1 MEQDQ
6 DKLHRNRR
14 KDARH
19 ALNEPASVAL
29 VHQGSAIACRIV
41 DLSLSGCQI
50 RAETPFLAG
59 PLVRVEIVFKVLGEA
74 FRLAGVTRWTR
85 QRQWVGIRF
94 LDVSEHKRAALTQL
108 IDEIAAS
115 REQRHTTLPTFA
127 RPDAA
132 E

>member
-1 MEQDQ
+1 MERKQDI
-6 DKLHRNRR
+6 DRKRR
-14 KDARH
+14 KDPRH
-19 ALNEPASVAL
+19 AIDEPASVAL

-41 DLSLSGCQI
+41 DLSLGGCQI

-59 PLVRVEIVFKVLGEA
+59 PMVRVEIVFKVLGEA

-94 LDVSEHKRAALTQL
+94 LDVSEHKRTALTQL

-115 REQRHTTLPTFA
+115 RNCCVTAL
-127 RPDAA
+127 AA
-132 E
+132 SAGPERAS